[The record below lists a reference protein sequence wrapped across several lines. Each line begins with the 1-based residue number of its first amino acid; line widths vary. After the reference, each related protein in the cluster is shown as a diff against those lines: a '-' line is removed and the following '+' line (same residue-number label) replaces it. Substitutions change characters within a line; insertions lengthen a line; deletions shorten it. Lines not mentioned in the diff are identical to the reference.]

1 VLANVGAMHKGVRAM
16 AYRIREQDLKRSI
29 SYLNDLCGLPQERST
44 KQPDGT
50 YRDNPNVYF
59 LEGYNGGFA
68 LARMCAEGSGQDTIF
83 HITTKRELHGL
94 IEAYKRGLWD
104 GEQRRRWSE
113 SKEDG
118 HSNWGQVTI

>member
-1 VLANVGAMHKGVRAM
+1 M

-29 SYLNDLCGLPQERST
+29 GYLNDLCGLPNEAYT

-50 YRDNPNVYF
+50 YQNNPNVYF

-68 LARMCAEGSGQDTIF
+68 LARMCEGGGQDTIF
-83 HITTKRELHGL
+83 HITTKRELHEL

-104 GEQRRRWSE
+104 GGRRARGYRQWNE
-113 SKEDG
+113 TKKDG
-118 HSNWGQVTI
+118 RSDWGHVTI